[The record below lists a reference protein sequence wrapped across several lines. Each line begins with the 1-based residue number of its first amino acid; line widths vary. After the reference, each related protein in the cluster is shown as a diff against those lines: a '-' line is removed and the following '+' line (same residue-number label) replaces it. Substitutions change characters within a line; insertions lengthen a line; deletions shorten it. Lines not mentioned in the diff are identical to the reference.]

1 MMKSFSQHAYDRDH
15 ELALMENFMRE
26 GINDP
31 GIFKAFF
38 TAGGPGSGKSFVA
51 QNIGAGGR
59 GRGMSPYGLK
69 VIDSDPLF
77 KKLLRDANMAAD
89 EKTIWSDAG
98 QAKRE
103 MAKSLTKKQQAGF
116 IEGRL
121 GLLIDGTGKDFP
133 KIKKQSDALR
143 NIGYDTFMLFVNT
156 SLEVAIERDK
166 NRDRVLGEEEV
177 TKMWKAVQSNM
188 GKFQSYFGRE
198 SFILIDNNNVAAP
211 VPRGAAWEKGIFDK
225 LYVEIGKLIRTP
237 PTSRAANAWMKS
249 QRPSYS

>member
-1 MMKSFSQHAYDRDH
+1 MKSFSQHSYDRDH
-15 ELALMENFMRE
+15 ELALMENFIRE

-103 MAKSLTKKQQAGF
+103 MAKSLTKKQQSGF

-188 GKFQSYFGRE
+188 GRFQSYFGRE

>member
-1 MMKSFSQHAYDRDH
+1 
-15 ELALMENFMRE
+15 
-26 GINDP
+26 
-31 GIFKAFF
+31 
-38 TAGGPGSGKSFVA
+38 
-51 QNIGAGGR
+51 
-59 GRGMSPYGLK
+59 
-69 VIDSDPLF
+69 
-77 KKLLRDANMAAD
+77 
-89 EKTIWSDAG
+89 
-98 QAKRE
+98 
-103 MAKSLTKKQQAGF
+103 
-116 IEGRL
+116 
-121 GLLIDGTGKDFP
+121 
-133 KIKKQSDALR
+133 
-143 NIGYDTFMLFVNT
+143 MLFVNT